1 MAEETPEH
9 VEVEIQR
16 LGFAR
21 LIAVLLSPRTF
32 PHLLL
37 LTVATSYLYYYVKSS
52 EDAGLFGAIAYIAF
66 ATAYVI
72 IALAARSERWRDLIH
87 TTAFKETETQGF
99 TAWTIHQLQQLIK
112 VWIPPL
118 LLSAIIL
125 GILHSIFSEGGGLE
139 SWANGIPLLLAG
151 LFIAW
156 SMGQAISFR
165 MTIKGFM
172 FARPMFMDD
181 SSRKP
186 HLLSSSIVQIIIVQS
201 CAILLLWV
209 FLSAAWG
216 KTVSAQ
222 LILKEH
228 FPYLLVLLAGQIAV
242 LVWARPFRQKAGLSK
257 GSGRAS
263 MGLGLLIQLFAAW
276 HLLSIWR
283 RFNDFGEPEIISTVE
298 ELTLMILTVIL
309 AIYGLSS
316 RSLQVDS
323 KYFTEQNALFWGL
336 TFGFGYAGSIA
347 MIAILLKDVATVL
360 MLGHAITYLTLMY
373 LHSSSI
379 RQLPWTD
386 DQGPESA
393 DTDTVTEDDENTDNV
408 VVEED
413 NPTETIEEIEDVE
426 GVETEEGL
434 EESTEDIE
442 DGLDEDSEILE
453 GDDDEVA
460 EILEDISENVEEDW
474 EEEEIEVLD

>member
-1 MAEETPEH
+1 MAEETAEH

-37 LTVATSYLYYYVKSS
+37 LTVVTSYLYYSVKGS
-52 EDAGLFGAIAYIAF
+52 EDGGVFGAIAYISF
-66 ATAYVI
+66 AAAYVI

-99 TAWTIHQLQQLIK
+99 TAWAIHQLQQLIK

-125 GILHSIFSEGGGLE
+125 GILHSIFNEGGGLE
-139 SWANGIPLLLAG
+139 AWANGIPLLLAG

-201 CAILLLWV
+201 CAILLLWA
-209 FLSAAWG
+209 FQSAAWG

-242 LVWARPFRQKAGLSK
+242 LVWARPFREKAGRYK
-257 GSGRAS
+257 GASRAS

-347 MIAILLKDVATVL
+347 MIAILLRDVATVL

-373 LHSSSI
+373 LHNSSI
-379 RQLPWTD
+379 RKLPWND
-386 DQGPESA
+386 DQDDESG
-393 DTDTVTEDDENTDNV
+393 DTDTA
-408 VVEED
+408 
-413 NPTETIEEIEDVE
+413 IEDVE
-426 GVETEEGL
+426 NTDDDTVEEEDNSTEPVEEIEEKNDEVEVEEP
-434 EESTEDIE
+434 EESTEDFE
-442 DGLDEDSEILE
+442 DA
-453 GDDDEVA
+453 DDDDA
-460 EILEDISENVEEDW
+460 EILEDDSEDAEEDW
-474 EEEEIEVLD
+474 EDEEIEVID

>member
-37 LTVATSYLYYYVKSS
+37 LTAVTSYLYYSVKDS
-52 EDAGLFGAIAYIAF
+52 EDGGVFGAIAYIAF
-66 ATAYVI
+66 AAAYVI

-87 TTAFKETETQGF
+87 TTAFKETETKGF
-99 TAWTIHQLQQLIK
+99 SAWAIHQLQQSIK

-125 GILHSIFSEGGGLE
+125 GILNSMFNEGGGLE
-139 SWANGIPLLLAG
+139 AWANGIPLLLAG

-172 FARPMFMDD
+172 FARPLFMDD

-209 FLSAAWG
+209 FQSAAWG

-222 LILKEH
+222 VILKEH

-242 LVWARPFRQKAGLSK
+242 LVWARPFREKAGRYK
-257 GSGRAS
+257 GASRAS

-283 RFNDFGEPEIISTVE
+283 RFNNFGEPELISTVE

-347 MIAILLKDVATVL
+347 MIAILLRDVATVL

-373 LHSSSI
+373 LHNSSL
-379 RQLPWTD
+379 RQLPWDD
-386 DQGPESA
+386 DQSGESA
-393 DTDTVTEDDENTDNV
+393 DTDTVIEDVENTDDV
-408 VVEED
+408 TVEED
-413 NPTETIEEIEDVE
+413 NSIEPVEEIEEAEDEVE
-426 GVETEEGL
+426 VEEL
-434 EESTEDIE
+434 EESTEDFE
-442 DGLDEDSEILE
+442 
-453 GDDDEVA
+453 DDDDDDT
-460 EILEDISENVEEDW
+460 EILEDDSEDVEDDSED
-474 EEEEIEVLD
+474 EEIEVLD

>member
-1 MAEETPEH
+1 MAEETAEH

-37 LTVATSYLYYYVKSS
+37 LTVVTSYLYYSVKGS
-52 EDAGLFGAIAYIAF
+52 EDGGVFGAIAYISF
-66 ATAYVI
+66 AAAYVI

-99 TAWTIHQLQQLIK
+99 TAWAIHQLQQLIK

-125 GILHSIFSEGGGLE
+125 GILHSIFNEGGGLE
-139 SWANGIPLLLAG
+139 AWANGIPLLLAG

-201 CAILLLWV
+201 CAILLLWA
-209 FLSAAWG
+209 FQSAAWG

-228 FPYLLVLLAGQIAV
+228 FPYLLVLLAGQVAV
-242 LVWARPFRQKAGLSK
+242 LVWARPFREKAGRFK
-257 GSGRAS
+257 GASRAS

-347 MIAILLKDVATVL
+347 MIAILLRDVATVL

-373 LHSSSI
+373 LHNSSI
-379 RQLPWTD
+379 RKLPWND
-386 DQGPESA
+386 DQDNESG
-393 DTDTVTEDDENTDNV
+393 DTDTV
-408 VVEED
+408 
-413 NPTETIEEIEDVE
+413 IEDVE
-426 GVETEEGL
+426 NTDDDTVEEEDNSTEPVEEIEENNDEVEVEEEP
-434 EESTEDIE
+434 EESTEHFE
-442 DGLDEDSEILE
+442 DADDDDVEILE
-453 GDDDEVA
+453 NDS
-460 EILEDISENVEEDW
+460 EDIEEDW
-474 EEEEIEVLD
+474 EDEEIEVLD

>member
-1 MAEETPEH
+1 MEEETAEH

-37 LTVATSYLYYYVKSS
+37 LTVVTSYLYYSVKGS
-52 EDAGLFGAIAYIAF
+52 EDGGVFGAIAYIAF
-66 ATAYVI
+66 AAAYVI

-87 TTAFKETETQGF
+87 TTAFKETETKGF
-99 TAWTIHQLQQLIK
+99 TAWAIHQLQQLIK

-125 GILHSIFSEGGGLE
+125 GILHSMFNEGGGLE
-139 SWANGIPLLLAG
+139 AWSNGIPLLLAG

-201 CAILLLWV
+201 CAILLLWA
-209 FLSAAWG
+209 FQSAAWG

-242 LVWARPFRQKAGLSK
+242 LVWARPFREKAGRHK
-257 GSGRAS
+257 GASRAS

-347 MIAILLKDVATVL
+347 MIAILLRDVATVL

-373 LHSSSI
+373 LHNSSI
-379 RQLPWTD
+379 RKLPWTD
-386 DQGPESA
+386 DQDDESA
-393 DTDTVTEDDENTDNV
+393 DTDTV
-408 VVEED
+408 
-413 NPTETIEEIEDVE
+413 IEDVE
-426 GVETEEGL
+426 NTDDDTVEEEDNSTEPVEELEENDDEVEVEEGL

-442 DGLDEDSEILE
+442 DA
-453 GDDDEVA
+453 DDDDV
-460 EILEDISENVEEDW
+460 EILEDDSEDIEDDSEDIEDDW
-474 EEEEIEVLD
+474 EDEEIEVLD